1 MITDIVVVRLN
12 FRLGK
17 QAKHDISIALV
28 NDDGKRE
35 FDDFTW
41 LVELFPPLLPFDG
54 CQTPDSTKM
63 VLGAK
68 ISTRQRTGNGYS
80 PIFERGG
87 YSVPLGR
94 VGQELRRCIERSEKD
109 SWVQQ

>member
-1 MITDIVVVRLN
+1 MITDIVIVRLN
-12 FRLGK
+12 FLLGK

-54 CQTPDSTKM
+54 CQTPVSTKM

-68 ISTRQRTGNGYS
+68 ISTHGNT
-80 PIFERGG
+80 RK
-87 YSVPLGR
+87 
-94 VGQELRRCIERSEKD
+94 ELQTDILPFLSGVVIQCR
-109 SWVQQ
+109 